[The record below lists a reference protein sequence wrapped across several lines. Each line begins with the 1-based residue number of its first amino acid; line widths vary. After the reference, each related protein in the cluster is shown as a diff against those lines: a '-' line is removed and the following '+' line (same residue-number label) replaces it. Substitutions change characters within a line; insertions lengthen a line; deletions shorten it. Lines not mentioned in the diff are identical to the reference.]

1 MLHFKHL
8 RFGNAKMRDW
18 MPVLFCGLSV
28 PLSLF
33 MWLGNVAVSRLWS
46 SDYEGEPCIHI

>member
-1 MLHFKHL
+1 
-8 RFGNAKMRDW
+8 MRDW

-33 MWLGNVAVSRLWS
+33 MWLGNVAVSRIWT
-46 SDYEGEPCIHI
+46 SDFEGERSSPGFGSPSEHTRVN